1 MNSLVDP
8 KQIMTDELEGKL
20 VFVMF
25 TVVLI
30 RLLGVGRVQFGL
42 TRD

>member
-8 KQIMTDELEGKL
+8 KQISTDELEVKL

-30 RLLGVGRVQFGL
+30 RLLGVGRVQFCD

>member
-8 KQIMTDELEGKL
+8 KQISTDELEAKL
-20 VFVMF
+20 VFVMC
-25 TVVLI
+25 TVVVI
-30 RLLGVGRVQFGL
+30 RLLGIGGVQFSH

>member
-8 KQIMTDELEGKL
+8 YQISTDELEGKL

-25 TVVLI
+25 TVVVI
-30 RLLGVGRVQFGL
+30 RLLGVGGVQFGH

>member
-8 KQIMTDELEGKL
+8 KQISTDELEGKL

-25 TVVLI
+25 TVVVI
-30 RLLGVGRVQFGL
+30 RLLGIGGVQFGHG
-42 TRD
+42 RD